1 MFTHISMPE
10 IRRPFVEQLPT
21 EKGHYYKTESGMI
34 YPSITT
40 VQHSFPN
47 PGIEAWKAREP
58 NWQQI
63 SENSIKVG
71 TALHEIAE
79 EYLNNKPH
87 PIVGRYKPEDF
98 EKNPIELFVEAL
110 GPHLNEHVN
119 NVYATETKLYSD
131 ELRLAGTVDCVAE
144 YDGVVSIIDFK
155 NSRKPKTPSNLK
167 QSGYYEQTAAYKKM
181 WQFCTKMDVKQAV
194 VLVVSWDNKCR
205 PFIINPDDYLSSLW
219 DTLIKYETLK

>member
-1 MFTHISMPE
+1 MFTHIPMPE

-21 EKGHYYKTESGMI
+21 EKGHYYKTESGMV

-58 NWQQI
+58 NWEKI
-63 SENSIKVG
+63 SKSSMDVG
-71 TALHEIAE
+71 TAMHEIAE
-79 EYLNNKPH
+79 DYLNNRPSKIYYIDEFEKSPVELFETALKPH
-87 PIVGRYKPEDF
+87 LDK
-98 EKNPIELFVEAL
+98 
-110 GPHLNEHVN
+110 HVN
-119 NVYATETKLYSD
+119 NIRATETKLYSD

-144 YDGVVSIIDFK
+144 YDGIVSIIDFK

-181 WQFCTKMDVKQAV
+181 WQFCTNMDVKQAV